1 MNRKRTTMIVTTL
14 ISLMTASA
22 AHAGQWEHDGTGWWY
37 NYGNGNYPV
46 NVWEWIDGNKDGISE
61 CYYFDERGYMLT
73 AGTTPDGHQ
82 VNESGAWTVDGN
94 VQTQTT
100 GTGEK
105 DAVSGDR
112 MAGHDT
118 FARYPE
124 SEIRV
129 LDGNEII
136 DHGDYYEF
144 TECVIYNHLQVP
156 DEIRDEIQAGDEFTI
171 TLEGVD
177 GKFYFATFRAERN
190 PFNNS
195 SYILRCLEDNM
206 DLYEADYYYEPESKS
221 GAISDGWADAAIC
234 PIYTGS
240 LYFSKSGKV
249 FSVANSYNIDNEI
262 TVPPITFEEYITQDQ
277 GADAINSAYR
287 WGRHNGEVSLYGC
300 PVFDSNTGLIIEF
313 QEWFML

>member
-1 MNRKRTTMIVTTL
+1 MDRKRITLILTAL
-14 ISLMTASA
+14 ISLMMASA
-22 AHAGQWEHDGTGWWY
+22 VHAGQWEHDGTGWWY
-37 NYGNGNYPV
+37 HYGNGNYPV
-46 NVWEWIDGNKDGISE
+46 NVWEWIDGNEDGLSE

-73 AGTTPDGHQ
+73 AGITPDGCQ

-94 VQTQTT
+94 VQTQRT
-100 GTGEK
+100 GTEEK
-105 DAVSGDR
+105 DAVSEDR

-144 TECVIYNHLQVP
+144 TKCVIDSHLQVP
-156 DEIRDEIQAGDEFTI
+156 DEICDEIQVGDEFTI

-177 GKFYFATFRAERN
+177 GEFYFATFRVERN
-190 PFNNS
+190 PINNS
-195 SYILRCLEDNM
+195 SYMLRCLEDNM
-206 DLYEADYYYEPESKS
+206 DLYPPDYYAWGK
-221 GAISDGWADAAIC
+221 GISDGWGDFAVC
-234 PIYTGS
+234 PIYRGS

-249 FSVANSYNIDNEI
+249 FSVVNSYNVDNEI

-277 GADAINSAYR
+277 GSDAINSTYR
-287 WGRHNGEVSLYGC
+287 WGNHNGEVGLYGY